1 MRAFMRRALPWKTSP
16 LEVGTPFYCYSVA
29 AMESRYGAFARAFD
43 GLPATV
49 CYSVKANSNLAVL
62 RGMMALGA
70 GADVVSGGELCR
82 ALKAGMAP
90 GKIVFSGIG
99 KTAGE
104 IDAALE
110 AGIAQINVESESELL
125 MVGERARG
133 RGVDVAVALR
143 VNPDVDADTH
153 EKDFHR
159 QGGGQVRC
167 RPAPCPPIFT
177 PAPRPWKA

>member
-1 MRAFMRRALPWKTSP
+1 MSDFAYMDARLHAEGVALEDIAA
-16 LEVGTPFYCYSVA
+16 EVGTPFYCYSVA
-29 AMESRYGAFARAFD
+29 AMEGRYGAFARAFD

-62 RGMMALGA
+62 RGMVALGA

-110 AGIAQINVESESELL
+110 AGIAQ
-125 MVGERARG
+125 
-133 RGVDVAVALR
+133 
-143 VNPDVDADTH
+143 
-153 EKDFHR
+153 
-159 QGGGQVRC
+159 
-167 RPAPCPPIFT
+167 
-177 PAPRPWKA
+177 